1 MHNRT
6 RQKSRRGFSL
16 LELLAVMSIM
26 AMLTTLAVTSYFS
39 AIRGM
44 TRRSAV
50 KHLANTLILA
60 RQRACM
66 EGTRVSLMVFNEVTG
81 YDTLGKVKIAPS
93 YVVCK
98 EVGRISFLSSGLLID
113 EFAPLDK
120 MFGTTTYDSS
130 YLGRI
135 RIYNLTQGKWSNVLP
150 SVKAHPLTSRAS
162 AYQAA
167 KGVDVSYDIP
177 AYGFVVKDESNPN
190 PASWNVGDSY
200 GVEASPIN
208 SLPRG
213 FQFTELRES
222 LNKTICV
229 TFQPDGS
236 AGSAKNI
243 SILTTQPPVVKSS
256 VSVQSDGSITY
267 DEKWN

>member
-1 MHNRT
+1 MKDRNAYKR
-6 RQKSRRGFSL
+6 RRGFSL

-50 KHLANTLILA
+50 KHLANTLTLA

-66 EGTRVSLMVFNEVTG
+66 EGTRVSVMVFNEVAG
-81 YDTLGKVKIAPS
+81 YDDAGNVKIAPS

-98 EVGRISFLSSGLLID
+98 EIGRISAISGGKLVD

-120 MFGTTTYDSS
+120 MFGTATLSAD
-130 YLGRI
+130 YLGSTRL
-135 RIYNLTQGKWSNVLP
+135 YNLSRGKWSNVLP
-150 SVKAHPLTSRAS
+150 SVKDATLTSRGS
-162 AYQAA
+162 SYRNGQ
-167 KGVDVSYDIP
+167 DYDIP
-177 AYGFVVKDESNPN
+177 AFGFVINTKVPNPN
-190 PASWNVGDSY
+190 GATWAVGDSY

-213 FQFTELRES
+213 FQFDELQES
-222 LNKTICV
+222 LSQVVSV
-229 TFQPDGS
+229 TFEPDGKAS
-236 AGSAKNI
+236 DKLI
-243 SILTTQPPVVKSS
+243 RIRTTLPPITRSGVTVK
-256 VSVQSDGSITY
+256 SDGSVTY
-267 DEKWN
+267 NEKWTP